1 MELGGSVGVVV
12 IGLIGGL
19 DVVWLG
25 SRSWCR
31 DESTWLGGGLVVDP
45 VFGCF
50 VKSFLKEF
58 GSFGDCCGHCG
69 GCCGQLYLSLTSPP
83 LCSSLDG

>member
-1 MELGGSVGVVV
+1 MLFGWVVGLGVGMRAAGWAAVSS
-12 IGLIGGL
+12 LIL
-19 DVVWLG
+19 SSDA
-25 SRSWCR
+25 
-31 DESTWLGGGLVVDP
+31 
-45 VFGCF
+45 F